1 MKTIRLISIVN
12 FLFIFLLLSNAYAEY
27 PTSTPKFIES
37 PKLDLSNFNTTES
50 SSGAADS
57 SNSAT
62 QSSNSSS
69 TLTWTGAS
77 PTNDYASNHDNWS
90 GGEVPQNGVDVV
102 FDSTSKNCAWDLTVN
117 IASLKIT
124 SGYTGKIT
132 LSSGSNLTIN
142 KTVKWTGGGSSEL
155 ASNAANW
162 LNNMLPQNGYGIVFD
177 NTSTSQKNCT
187 WDLSINPA
195 FLSTIGYTGTLTLN
209 KPLAING
216 SLTISSG
223 TLNLNNKKLDVD
235 GYLLIGING
244 TLNATSSPIVTIT
257 VKGNW
262 ANYGHFTSGASTV
275 ILSGTTQYIY
285 GDTTFYNLIKTV
297 TTAGNNTLYFEAGST
312 QTILSGLTFQGA
324 SDNLLFLRS
333 TNGGT
338 YWNLNIQGAYSIS
351 YANIDY
357 LNNLSSTNIIT
368 RNSVNAGHNSSN
380 VSFGG
385 TQCVC
390 RENRRRTC

>member
-1 MKTIRLISIVN
+1 MKKIRLISIVN
-12 FLFIFLLLSNAYAEY
+12 FLFILLLLSNAYAEY
-27 PTSTPKFIES
+27 PTSTPQFYES

-50 SSGAADS
+50 SSGAAE
-57 SNSAT
+57 
-62 QSSNSSS
+62 SSNSSS

-77 PTNDYASNHDNWS
+77 LINDHASNSENWA
-90 GGEVPQNGVDVV
+90 GGEAPQNGVDVV
-102 FDSTSKNCAWDLTVN
+102 FDSTSKNCAWDITVN

-142 KTVKWTGGGSSEL
+142 KTAKWTGGGSNEL
-155 ASNAANW
+155 ASNPANW
-162 LNNMLPQNGYGIVFD
+162 ANNALPQNGYGVVFD
-177 NTSTSQKNCT
+177 NTPISQKNCT
-187 WDLSINPA
+187 WDLNIDPA
-195 FLSTIGYTGTLTLN
+195 FLSTIGYTGTITLN

-216 SLTISSG
+216 SLTINSG

-244 TLNATSSPIVTIT
+244 TLDATSSPIVTIT

-333 TNGGT
+333 TEEGT
-338 YWNLNIQGAYSIS
+338 YWNLDIQGAYSIS

-357 LNNLSSTNIIT
+357 LNNISSTNIIT

-390 RENRRRTC
+390 REDRRRIC